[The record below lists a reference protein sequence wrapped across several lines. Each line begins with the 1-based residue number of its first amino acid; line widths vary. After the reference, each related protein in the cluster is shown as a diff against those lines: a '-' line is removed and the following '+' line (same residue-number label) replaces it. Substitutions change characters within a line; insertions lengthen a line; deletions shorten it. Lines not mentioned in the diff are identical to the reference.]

1 MLMLSGAGIGAGRK
15 VDAARAFRPL
25 RIQFD
30 EFVGSAKA
38 QSCANAIAQFGGFV
52 DAYNQL
58 LSEWGHGDV
67 ILAGRLTQFRAQLRA
82 RCHK

>member
-1 MLMLSGAGIGAGRK
+1 MLMLSGAGLGAGRK

-30 EFVGSAKA
+30 EFVAGAKTL
-38 QSCANAIAQFGGFV
+38 SCANAIAQFGGFV
-52 DAYNQL
+52 DAYNEL
-58 LSEWGHGDV
+58 RTEWGHVDV